1 MHPPAW
7 RRPTTLVA
15 LLALLTPG
23 PVPGQALDPELVS
36 GLRQVREGD
45 YEGAVVT
52 LDAVARRLA
61 ADKSRR
67 PDLLEAYVN
76 LGVALIALDQRTAA
90 KDRFRLALALDPK
103 LDLPSDRYSPKVL
116 GAFAEAR
123 RDLTAEV
130 AARAAREKAEAKPK
144 GGSWKLP
151 LVLLGAGGA
160 AAGVVVLA
168 TKGGGASGDGAR
180 FIGAA
185 FEPPVVDCPN
195 GDIEKP
201 LTVTIT
207 VYAEGGR
214 NSTMINSV
222 SVQLRIEESPLL
234 PSEKGFASGRPATIS
249 PTSVP
254 AGSSVSL
261 RVETTLLCTNGEGDA
276 PRYNRWSGHL
286 ILSTPGGLVNL
297 DTATQWLQ
305 VNIP

>member
-7 RRPTTLVA
+7 RRAATAVA

-23 PVPGQALDPELVS
+23 PLPGQAADSELAA

-45 YEGAVVT
+45 FEGAVVT

-67 PDLLEAYVN
+67 PDLLEAYVS
-76 LGVALIALDQRTAA
+76 LGVALIALDQRTPA

-103 LDLPSDRYSPKVL
+103 LELPSDRYSPKVL

-123 RDLTAEV
+123 RDLTTEV
-130 AARAAREKAEAKPK
+130 AARAAKEKAEAKPQA
-144 GGSWKLP
+144 GSSKLP
-151 LVLLGAGGA
+151 LILLGAGGA

-168 TKGGGASGDGAR
+168 TRGGGTSGDGAR
-180 FIGAA
+180 FVGAA
-185 FEPPVVDCPN
+185 FEPPVAECPN
-195 GDIEKP
+195 GDFEKP
-201 LTVTIT
+201 LKVFVT

-214 NSTMINSV
+214 SSTTINRV
-222 SVQLRIEESPLL
+222 TVQLRIEESSLV
-234 PSEKGFASGRPATIS
+234 PSEVGFASGYPATIN
-249 PTSVP
+249 PTLVP
-254 AGSSVSL
+254 AGSNVSL
-261 RVETTLLCTNGEGDA
+261 KVETSILCSNAVGDA

-286 ILSTPGGLVNL
+286 VLSTPGGLVNL